1 MGRKLRSKQ
10 RRRGRPTH
18 LLLALRS
25 HVFSSRSAGSLNHK
39 FLLFFDVIMVSQF
52 VGRVVILL
60 TGGAAGAALVENTGS
75 LGDLPR
81 ALARLLMGGGG
92 GSDYQL
98 NSKVRAQAAAWRRQ
112 A

>member
-1 MGRKLRSKQ
+1 MKSPAVVNYSSEPHSVELREVS
-10 RRRGRPTH
+10 RPEPGPEDII
-18 LLLALRS
+18 LA
-25 HVFSSRSAGSLNHK
+25 VEA
-39 FLLFFDVIMVSQF
+39 
-52 VGRVVILL
+52 VGLSETVK
-60 TGGAAGAALVENTGS
+60 ALAK